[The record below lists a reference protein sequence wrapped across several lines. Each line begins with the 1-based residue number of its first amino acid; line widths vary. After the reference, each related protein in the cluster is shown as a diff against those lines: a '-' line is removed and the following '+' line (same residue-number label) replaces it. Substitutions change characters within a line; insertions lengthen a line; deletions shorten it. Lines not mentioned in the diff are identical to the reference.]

1 MFSPKP
7 WDHLHRTLVVF
18 VCLAL
23 FCTPIVIQVL
33 GVVTSKAGISAYYV
47 GFVLVVNVLSRVM
60 FADLATALVV
70 TLAYAALLGNGVT
83 RA

>member
-1 MFSPKP
+1 M
-7 WDHLHRTLVVF
+7 
-18 VCLAL
+18 
-23 FCTPIVIQVL
+23 IQVL